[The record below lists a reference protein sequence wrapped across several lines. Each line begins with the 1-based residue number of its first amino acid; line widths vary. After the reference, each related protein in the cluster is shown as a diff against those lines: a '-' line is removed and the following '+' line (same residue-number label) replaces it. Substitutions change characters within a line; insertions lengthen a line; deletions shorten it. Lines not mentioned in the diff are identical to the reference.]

1 MTTILLVV
9 QVILALGII
18 GLVLIQRS
26 ENDGFGLGSGSGM
39 GVISG
44 RAKANLLTRATAILA
59 AAFMINSLLLAI
71 ITANETST
79 SLVDRLPN
87 APAAVEKTVAPGEGE
102 GVGKTAPAEEGSA
115 PVEVPPAEEAP
126 AESAPIVPRAE

>member
-1 MTTILLVV
+1 MTTILLVI

-26 ENDGFGLGSGSGM
+26 ESDGFGMGSGSGL

-59 AAFMINSLLLAI
+59 ALFMANSLLLAI
-71 ITANETST
+71 ITANQASS
-79 SLVDRLPN
+79 SLVDRLPD
-87 APAAVEKTVAPGEGE
+87 APAVVEKATAPEEGKGAGEA
-102 GVGKTAPAEEGSA
+102 TPAEEGSA